1 MIQSFLSRQILNFN
15 DFQSQSGASMIS
27 KENNYPII
35 ACCFSLIFV
44 QLVKWLGFVGHRNMC
59 FTADLLFFNQK
70 FSLKVHFKNHCYFH
84 FQRTALSS
92 WFSNWRTGYLAI
104 VNTISAN
111 HQVSF
116 VDQYLF
122 LVNCNIKFIQLHLF
136 QLAEAMLE
144 DWSCDRK
151 MNFWN
156 KKFWI

>member
-1 MIQSFLSRQILNFN
+1 MIQSFLSRHILNFN
-15 DFQSQSGASMIS
+15 DFQSMIL

-44 QLVKWLGFVGHRNMC
+44 QLVKWSGFVGHRNMC

-122 LVNCNIKFIQLHLF
+122 LANHNIKFIQTSSFTVGWGNAWRSKL
-136 QLAEAMLE
+136 
-144 DWSCDRK
+144 W
-151 MNFWN
+151 
-156 KKFWI
+156 

>member
-1 MIQSFLSRQILNFN
+1 MIQSFLSRHILNFN
-15 DFQSQSGASMIS
+15 DFQSMIL

-44 QLVKWLGFVGHRNMC
+44 QLVKWSGFVGHRNMC

-84 FQRTALSS
+84 FQQTALSS

-122 LVNCNIKFIQLHLF
+122 LANHNIKFIQTSSFTVGWGNAWRSKL
-136 QLAEAMLE
+136 
-144 DWSCDRK
+144 W
-151 MNFWN
+151 
-156 KKFWI
+156 